1 MNEKSTQA
9 EKVEAVKLV
18 KDHTH
23 AGKDYKAGETIEV
36 NAAEKAWL
44 KALDVI
50 AI

>member
-1 MNEKSTQA
+1 MNEKSTPV
-9 EKVEAVKLV
+9 EKLEAVKLA

-44 KALDVI
+44 KTLAII